1 MLVPNFF
8 FNSVGQVKDICRAD
22 VACGCQ
28 FAPLLKAKRE
38 GQGSFKVLGRK
49 VAGAEFLRQH
59 TRRY

>member
-1 MLVPNFF
+1 M
-8 FNSVGQVKDICRAD
+8 GQAKDICRAD
-22 VACGCQ
+22 VACSCQ